1 MVNLKGK
8 DITRPVRAI
17 IDTGSHRSYI
27 SNGAAKEMSYE
38 ILRTEELTH
47 ALFGGL
53 SSEVTSHNCYRVYLE
68 NPDKSYTCRFEALGQ
83 SVICTNVLGIRND
96 PWMKEFQ
103 NLNIKINDKSQAPI
117 ENLISADLAGK
128 LFCGEQHIL
137 KCGLVAMKTKLGWT
151 LMGKVASP
159 PPDAQKSCN
168 IVALSLVNN
177 TKIERFMDSLMF

>member
-96 PWMKEFQ
+96 PWMKELQDHQ
-103 NLNIKINDKSQAPI
+103 NQRQKPSTYRKLNRCRS
-117 ENLISADLAGK
+117 SR
-128 LFCGEQHIL
+128 
-137 KCGLVAMKTKLGWT
+137 KTLLW
-151 LMGKVASP
+151 
-159 PPDAQKSCN
+159 
-168 IVALSLVNN
+168 
-177 TKIERFMDSLMF
+177 